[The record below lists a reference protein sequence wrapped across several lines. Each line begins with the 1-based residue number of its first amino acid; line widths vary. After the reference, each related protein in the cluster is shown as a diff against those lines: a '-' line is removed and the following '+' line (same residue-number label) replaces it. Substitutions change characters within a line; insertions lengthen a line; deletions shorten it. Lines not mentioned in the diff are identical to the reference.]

1 MGKIGISEI
10 ERLEALAAEATA
22 EAQRERGRA
31 EALARELD
39 AERERRETAEGDY
52 SIAVDQRQTAER
64 ALDDARETIRHARE
78 FGERDRKQIETLRAT
93 LATVKAERDAE
104 GARAHLDRRDAE
116 EHAARAD
123 AKEREVDA
131 LRETVARQAETIR
144 ALAAEVLARGPS

>member
-10 ERLEALAAEATA
+10 ERLEAIAAEATA

-31 EALARELD
+31 EALARLGEF
-39 AERERRETAEGDY
+39 ARE
-52 SIAVDQRQTAER
+52 
-64 ALDDARETIRHARE
+64 ALDREHARAEDATETIRHARE

-144 ALAAEVLARGPS
+144 ALAAEVLARRPS